1 MWRLYCNL
9 LLLPTEVTHGT
20 PTHSTS
26 WLPVANR
33 TVPISDDPSMCSV
46 TCMRLNCLSIF
57 KGHFSRGPGL
67 VGTRMFP
74 FWILLELRVVEV
86 MVTTGAMRS
95 AKLQSNHH
103 HQQTNTQLFT
113 GRISFLSPNQ
123 QCQSTKGKDS
133 STNSYSTC
141 VHHSAQ
147 YKQTIQQTSQY
158 QYRYEEDIRH
168 SPVNYQLAYF
178 KLLINYQST
187 VLKHAFNQQTQFQSR
202 QYNN

>member
-20 PTHSTS
+20 PTRSTS

-67 VGTRMFP
+67 VGTRMSP

-95 AKLQSNHH
+95 AKLWTVKSSPP
-103 HQQTNTQLFT
+103 TNQHPTFYRPDILPVTQPT
-113 GRISFLSPNQ
+113 VSKHKR
-123 QCQSTKGKDS
+123 KGLV
-133 STNSYSTC
+133 Y
-141 VHHSAQ
+141 
-147 YKQTIQQTSQY
+147 
-158 QYRYEEDIRH
+158 
-168 SPVNYQLAYF
+168 
-178 KLLINYQST
+178 
-187 VLKHAFNQQTQFQSR
+187 
-202 QYNN
+202 